1 MALKEMEEETIVMY
15 RPTGPNE
22 LKLVEKSGFSK
33 WPPRLPEQPI
43 FYPVT
48 NERYAKEI
56 ATKWNIK
63 DSGIGY
69 VTRFKVKKDFM
80 AKYKIEKVGASHH
93 TEWWVPAEELEE
105 LNKNIVGKI
114 EVIGEYRKP

>member
-15 RPTGPNE
+15 RTTWPNE

-56 ATKWNIK
+56 ATKLNIK

-80 AKYKIEKVGASHH
+80 AKYKIEKGWGFA
-93 TEWWVPAEELEE
+93 P
-105 LNKNIVGKI
+105 
-114 EVIGEYRKP
+114 Y

>member
-15 RPTGPNE
+15 RPTWPNE

-43 FYPVT
+43 LYPVT

-56 ATKWNIK
+56 ATKWNNK

-69 VTRFKVKKDFM
+69 VIRFKAKKDFM
-80 AKYKIEKVGASHH
+80 LSIK
-93 TEWWVPAEELEE
+93 
-105 LNKNIVGKI
+105 
-114 EVIGEYRKP
+114 